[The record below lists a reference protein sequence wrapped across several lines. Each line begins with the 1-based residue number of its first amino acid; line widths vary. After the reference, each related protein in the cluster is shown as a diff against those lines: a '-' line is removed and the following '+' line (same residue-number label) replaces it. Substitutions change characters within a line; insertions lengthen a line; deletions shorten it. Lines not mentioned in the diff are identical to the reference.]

1 MWQDNNQPEPQK
13 PQSGYK
19 GGKIK
24 LDKLKDKPIT
34 SEQKPMM
41 QGNQGQQTA
50 AANHLNLND
59 IVSPELSDYEYAE
72 EQSSLKKKEVV
83 PKVISL
89 SARES
94 RDQQKSEVSIG
105 QVSLNSVTD
114 EYYIAAHN
122 ETE

>member
-1 MWQDNNQPEPQK
+1 M
-13 PQSGYK
+13 
-19 GGKIK
+19 
-24 LDKLKDKPIT
+24 
-34 SEQKPMM
+34 
-41 QGNQGQQTA
+41 
-50 AANHLNLND
+50 
-59 IVSPELSDYEYAE
+59 SPELSDYEYAE

>member
-1 MWQDNNQPEPQK
+1 
-13 PQSGYK
+13 
-19 GGKIK
+19 
-24 LDKLKDKPIT
+24 
-34 SEQKPMM
+34 MM

-50 AANHLNLND
+50 LHLNMND

-72 EQSSLKKKEVV
+72 EQSSLKKKEIV
-83 PKVISL
+83 PRVISL

-94 RDQQKSEVSIG
+94 NDQPKSASIG
-105 QVSLNSVTD
+105 QLSLNSVTD